1 MLLFDECRYRV
12 RVNRRLQITC
22 RESLRPAGS
31 GAVST
36 LVSDLAHS
44 HSIVLQRLHISLSGI
59 CLETVARAICS
70 LFSTTNGHVDSETL
84 PHNELLRKP
93 PILVRH
99 TVAVVD
105 VIINVPDEH
114 NNCKTIG
121 LPAPHTKNIR
131 HYKRR

>member
-1 MLLFDECRYRV
+1 MD
-12 RVNRRLQITC
+12 
-22 RESLRPAGS
+22 
-31 GAVST
+31 
-36 LVSDLAHS
+36 DLAHS
-44 HSIVLQRLHISLSGI
+44 HSIVLLRLDISLSGI
-59 CLETVARAICS
+59 CIVTIARTICS
-70 LFSTTNGHVDSETL
+70 LFSTTNCHVDSETL
-84 PHNELLRKP
+84 PHNELLWKP

-105 VIINVPDEH
+105 VITNVLDEH

>member
-1 MLLFDECRYRV
+1 MPCRV
-12 RVNRRLQITC
+12 RVIAVFK
-22 RESLRPAGS
+22 SRPDGS

-36 LVSDLAHS
+36 LVGDLAHS
-44 HSIVLQRLHISLSGI
+44 HSIVLLRLHISLSGI
-59 CLETVARAICS
+59 CLATIARAICS

-84 PHNELLRKP
+84 SHNELLWKP
-93 PILVRH
+93 SILVRH
-99 TVAVVD
+99 AVAVVD
-105 VIINVPDEH
+105 VIIDVPDEH